1 MLVSTW
7 KLAEIEGVT
16 PQTIRRWVKAGKY
29 KNVITTD
36 GGHVRIEIE
45 NKKRRFIYARVSSS
59 KQKSSIDKQIEI
71 ISKKY
76 KEYEII
82 SDIASAFNFQRKGLK
97 RILECA
103 MRGEAITVVVT
114 TQDRLARS
122 GFKLIKWIIELHGG
136 EIITLEK
143 STSTEEFD
151 TDELIGFITS
161 FCNSHYGKSSAR
173 RKSDS
178 LKEDKILS

>member
-16 PQTIRRWVKAGKY
+16 PQTIRRWVKTGKY
-29 KNVITTD
+29 KNVTTTD

-82 SDIASAFNFQRKGLK
+82 SDIASAFNF
-97 RILECA
+97 
-103 MRGEAITVVVT
+103 
-114 TQDRLARS
+114 
-122 GFKLIKWIIELHGG
+122 
-136 EIITLEK
+136 
-143 STSTEEFD
+143 
-151 TDELIGFITS
+151 
-161 FCNSHYGKSSAR
+161 
-173 RKSDS
+173 
-178 LKEDKILS
+178 